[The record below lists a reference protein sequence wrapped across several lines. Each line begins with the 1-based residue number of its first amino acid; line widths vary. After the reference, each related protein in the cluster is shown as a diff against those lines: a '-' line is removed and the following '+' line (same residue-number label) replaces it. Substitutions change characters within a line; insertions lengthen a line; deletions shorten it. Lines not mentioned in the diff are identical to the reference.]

1 MVALPL
7 FPMSVPFVWLLL
19 GALAFYV
26 AALVV
31 YRAFISPL
39 ASIPGPK
46 LAGLTSWY
54 ECYYGMSLTTP
65 RVLLPWPLRNK
76 PSTSSAC

>member
-1 MVALPL
+1 MVASALPPL
-7 FPMSVPFVWLLL
+7 PVPFVWLLL

-31 YRAFISPL
+31 YRAFVSPL

-46 LAGLTSWY
+46 LAGVTSWY
-54 ECYYGMSLTTP
+54 ECYYGMF
-65 RVLLPWPLRNK
+65 
-76 PSTSSAC
+76 

>member
-1 MVALPL
+1 MVASPLLPL
-7 FPMSVPFVWLLL
+7 SVPFVWLFLVV
-19 GALAFYV
+19 LAFYV
-26 AALVV
+26 AALVA

-54 ECYYGMSLTTP
+54 ECYYGMLDYTSNIAP
-65 RVLLPWPLRNK
+65 VLLR
-76 PSTSSAC
+76 SRSATC